1 MGPRVSKRRRGN
13 IKLDVPLTGAV
24 THTALIG
31 GGEGQGRAERAG
43 RGGAGGGEEQSGCGW
58 WSKSSIGTLQV
69 LCLCYRGPSICV
81 DTDNSCDE
89 CVGHRLSWSF
99 FLSP

>member
-31 GGEGQGRAERAG
+31 GGEGKGRAERAG
-43 RGGAGGGEEQSGCGW
+43 RGGGGGRSR
-58 WSKSSIGTLQV
+58 V
-69 LCLCYRGPSICV
+69 AV
-81 DTDNSCDE
+81 
-89 CVGHRLSWSF
+89 VGGVRAV
-99 FLSP
+99 